1 MSITAKPFGSE
12 EAPSPVRNP
21 ESSNDVEQVNKNT
34 SVVDVLERDEERQIQ
49 GVDITDCTK
58 GSLDD
63 DASEAEEDD
72 ELDEAETVEK
82 EARAN
87 QR

>member
-1 MSITAKPFGSE
+1 MSITAEPFGSE

-21 ESSNDVEQVNKNT
+21 ESSNDVEQVNKDT
-34 SVVDVLERDEERQIQ
+34 SVVDVLERDEERRIQ

>member
-1 MSITAKPFGSE
+1 MSISTKPFGSE
-12 EAPSPVRNP
+12 EAPSPARNR
-21 ESSNDVEQVNKNT
+21 ESSNGVEQGNKDT
-34 SVVDVLERDEERQIQ
+34 SVAAVLERDEERRIQ
-49 GVDITDCTK
+49 GVDIADYVK

-72 ELDEAETVEK
+72 ELDEAGTVEE

>member
-1 MSITAKPFGSE
+1 MSISAEPFGSE

-21 ESSNDVEQVNKNT
+21 ESSNDVEQVNKDT
-34 SVVDVLERDEERQIQ
+34 SVVAVLEKDEERRIQ
-49 GVDITDCTK
+49 GVDISDSIK

-63 DASEAEEDD
+63 YASEEEEDD

-82 EARAN
+82 KARAN

>member
-1 MSITAKPFGSE
+1 MSISAEPFGSE

-21 ESSNDVEQVNKNT
+21 ESSNDVEQFNKDT
-34 SVVDVLERDEERQIQ
+34 SVAAILERDEERRIQ
-49 GVDITDCTK
+49 GVDITYSIK
-58 GSLDD
+58 GSLDN
-63 DASEAEEDD
+63 DASEEEEDD

>member
-1 MSITAKPFGSE
+1 MSISAKPFGSE
-12 EAPSPVRNP
+12 KAPSPVRNP
-21 ESSNDVEQVNKNT
+21 ESSNDVEQGNKDT
-34 SVVDVLERDEERQIQ
+34 SVAAILERDEERRIQ
-49 GVDITDCTK
+49 GVNITDSIK

-63 DASEAEEDD
+63 AASEEEEDD
-72 ELDEAETVEK
+72 ELDEADTVGK

>member
-1 MSITAKPFGSE
+1 MSISADPFGSE

-21 ESSNDVEQVNKNT
+21 ESSNDVEQGNKDT
-34 SVVDVLERDEERQIQ
+34 SVAAVLERDEERWIQ
-49 GVDITDCTK
+49 NLDITDYIK

-63 DASEAEEDD
+63 DASEEEE
-72 ELDEAETVEK
+72 ELDDAETVEK

>member
-1 MSITAKPFGSE
+1 MSISAEPFGSE
-12 EAPSPVRNP
+12 EARSLVRNP
-21 ESSNDVEQVNKNT
+21 ESSNDVEQVNKDT
-34 SVVDVLERDEERQIQ
+34 SVVAVLERDEERRIQ
-49 GVDITDCTK
+49 GVDITDYTK

>member
-1 MSITAKPFGSE
+1 MSISAEPFGSE

-21 ESSNDVEQVNKNT
+21 ESSNDVEQGNKDT
-34 SVVDVLERDEERQIQ
+34 SVAAVLERDEERRIQ
-49 GVDITDCTK
+49 GVDITDYTK

>member
-1 MSITAKPFGSE
+1 MSISAKPFGSE

-21 ESSNDVEQVNKNT
+21 KSSNDVEQGNKET
-34 SVVDVLERDEERQIQ
+34 SVASVLEGDEEMRIQ
-49 GVDITDCTK
+49 DVDLPGYTK
-58 GSLDD
+58 GFLDD

>member
-1 MSITAKPFGSE
+1 MSISAKPFGSE
-12 EAPSPVRNP
+12 KAPSPVRNP
-21 ESSNDVEQVNKNT
+21 ESSNDVEQGNKDT
-34 SVVDVLERDEERQIQ
+34 SVAAILERDEERPTQ
-49 GVDITDCTK
+49 GVEITDHIK
-58 GSLDD
+58 GSLNDN
-63 DASEAEEDD
+63 ASEAEEDD

>member
-1 MSITAKPFGSE
+1 MSISAEPFGSE
-12 EAPSPVRNP
+12 EAPSPLRNP
-21 ESSNDVEQVNKNT
+21 ESSNDVEQGNKDT
-34 SVVDVLERDEERQIQ
+34 SVAAVLERDEERRIQ
-49 GVDITDCTK
+49 GVDITDYTR

-63 DASEAEEDD
+63 DTSEAEEDD

>member
-1 MSITAKPFGSE
+1 MSITAEPFGSE

-21 ESSNDVEQVNKNT
+21 ESSNDVDQGDKNT
-34 SVVDVLERDEERQIQ
+34 SVVDVLERDEERRIQ

-63 DASEAEEDD
+63 DASETEEDD

>member
-1 MSITAKPFGSE
+1 MSISADPFGSE

-21 ESSNDVEQVNKNT
+21 ESSNDVEQGNKDT
-34 SVVDVLERDEERQIQ
+34 SIAAVLERDEERRIRS
-49 GVDITDCTK
+49 VDITDYIK

-63 DASEAEEDD
+63 DASEEEEE

-82 EARAN
+82 EAKAN

>member
-1 MSITAKPFGSE
+1 MSIFAEPFHSE

-21 ESSNDVEQVNKNT
+21 ESSNGAEQGNKDT
-34 SVVDVLERDEERQIQ
+34 SVASVLERDEERRIQ
-49 GVDITDCTK
+49 GVDITDCIK

-63 DASEAEEDD
+63 DASAEEEDD

>member
-1 MSITAKPFGSE
+1 MSISAEPFGSE

-21 ESSNDVEQVNKNT
+21 ESSNDVEQGNKDT
-34 SVVDVLERDEERQIQ
+34 SIAAVLERDEERRIRS
-49 GVDITDCTK
+49 VDITDYIK

-63 DASEAEEDD
+63 DASEEEEE

-82 EARAN
+82 EAKAN